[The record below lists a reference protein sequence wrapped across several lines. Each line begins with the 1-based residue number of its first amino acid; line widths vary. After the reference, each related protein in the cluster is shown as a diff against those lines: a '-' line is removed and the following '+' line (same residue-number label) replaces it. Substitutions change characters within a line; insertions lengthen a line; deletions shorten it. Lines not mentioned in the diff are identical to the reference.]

1 MQNGDILVLANLG
14 SPGEIVDKME
24 MESNYQYL
32 SPEISSVDDDKPYD
46 NYISN

>member
-32 SPEISSVDDDKPYD
+32 SPQISSVDDDKPYD
-46 NYISN
+46 NNISN